1 MNTLH
6 AFLTAVQFLTRV
18 PVPGG
23 MNRPNADPKL
33 LREAVIFYPL
43 VGGIIGGLSGCV
55 MALSSVF
62 WPIPVAVLLGLIF
75 EAMLTGA
82 FHEDA
87 VADTCDAFGGGWT
100 KDDVLRIM
108 KDSRVGSF
116 GALGLGLFVAL
127 RFAGMLNFS
136 GGGLIA
142 VSMAAGAFGRFAILP
157 IMYLVPPVPNR
168 DGLSKDVGEMITR
181 RMVVIGGLLTL
192 PSLVVLLVWKP
203 FAIPLA
209 ILGSGILL
217 AWWGWVCVKRIGGIT
232 GDCLGFGCYVAQ
244 LVLILMAAAR

>member
-33 LREAVIFYPL
+33 LRDAVIFYPL
-43 VGGIIGGLSGCV
+43 VGGIIGGLTGCV
-55 MALSSVF
+55 MALSLTI
-62 WPIPVAVLLGLIF
+62 WPIAVAVLLGLVF

-100 KDDVLRIM
+100 REDVLRIM

-168 DGLSKDVGEMITR
+168 EGLSKDVGETISL
-181 RMVVIGGLLTL
+181 RMVIMGGLLTL
-192 PSLVVLLVWKP
+192 PGVVWLLAWKP
-203 FAIPLA
+203 LALPLA
-209 ILGSGILL
+209 ILGAGVLL
-217 AWWGWVCVKRIGGIT
+217 TWWGWVSVKRIGGIT

-244 LVLILMAAAR
+244 LVLILMAVAR